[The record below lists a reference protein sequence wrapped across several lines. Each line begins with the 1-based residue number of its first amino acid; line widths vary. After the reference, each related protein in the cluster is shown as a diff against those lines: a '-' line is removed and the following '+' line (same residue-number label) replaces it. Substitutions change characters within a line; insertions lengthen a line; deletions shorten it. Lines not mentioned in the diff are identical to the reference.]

1 MNLTAREREIVD
13 LLRDEPLLDAAALA
27 ERIGSTRAA
36 VSVHLALGASYP
48 ESGGQVQSALHW
60 DLVCDLR
67 QRSEVLADG
76 EIVER
81 DGRFVDGIL

>member
-1 MNLTAREREIVD
+1 M
-13 LLRDEPLLDAAALA
+13 
-27 ERIGSTRAA
+27 
-36 VSVHLALGASYP
+36 HLALGASYP

-67 QRSEVLADG
+67 QGSEVFADG
-76 EIVER
+76 EVVYR